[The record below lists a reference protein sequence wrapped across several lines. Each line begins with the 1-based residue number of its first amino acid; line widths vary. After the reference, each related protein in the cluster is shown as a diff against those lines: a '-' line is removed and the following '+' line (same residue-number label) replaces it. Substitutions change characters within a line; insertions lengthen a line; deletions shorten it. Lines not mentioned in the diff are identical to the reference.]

1 MQIGEPVVDL
11 EVAIGTPDDAEHLPL
26 VPVAVPNPPLVEQR
40 AAAALRAVH
49 VVAAA
54 GRAGAVLMAVVVP
67 YAALRSLTFQGLVG
81 VVVLGTVWLAT
92 LRSSRAAGQGMLD
105 RVPTLGIGSATGLV
119 AVAALDPWFP
129 GLQLGPLA
137 LLAIAAGVFVSAA
150 VWEAALRR
158 TSVGRRRVLVIG
170 TDDLSEAMAEELRT
184 AGVRNVELVAHV
196 ADGEA
201 DRPDAEVPLL
211 GGLAELGPI
220 VEAQRPDLV
229 VLTDE
234 ETYADAVDRL
244 LDVPAP
250 RFRVVGLAGFFEYVF
265 GRVPIEQVSPAW
277 FMSILHLRQPV
288 YARWTKRTFDVL
300 LAAIGLVVMSPV
312 LLAVALAVRATG
324 RPVLYRQTRVGEGGR
339 LFTIYKFRTMVR
351 DAEAN
356 GACFAC
362 ERDERT
368 TRCGRF
374 LRRAHL
380 DELPQLWNV
389 LKGDMAM
396 VGPRPERPEFVEVL
410 ERTVPFWTRR
420 SLVKP
425 GVTGWAQLKCGYAAE
440 TCEMA
445 EKLSYDLWY
454 LRHRSLAVD
463 VAICLETIGVELRA
477 LLPVRTTKLGCT
489 SAERGFGR

>member
-1 MQIGEPVVDL
+1 MRMSD
-11 EVAIGTPDDAEHLPL
+11 HLPN
-26 VPVAVPNPPLVEQR
+26 VQAAVGTSVAEEVQVTSAVAPDPPIAEQ
-40 AAAALRAVH
+40 AAPTRLPAVH

-54 GRAGAVLMAVVVP
+54 GRAGVVLMAVGVP
-67 YAALRSLTFQGLVG
+67 YLALRPPSSYGLLAVG
-81 VVVLGTVWLAT
+81 VLVAVWLAT
-92 LRSSRAAGQGMLD
+92 LRHSRAAGQGMLGV
-105 RVPTLGIGSATGLV
+105 VPTLGIGSATGLV

-129 GLQLGPLA
+129 GLQLGPVV
-137 LLAIAAGVFVSAA
+137 LLAIAAGVFGSAA

-158 TSVGRRRVLVIG
+158 TAAGRWRVLVIG
-170 TDDLSEAMAEELRT
+170 TDDLTEGMAEELRRT
-184 AGVRNVELVAHV
+184 GVRDVELVAHV

-201 DRPDAEVPLL
+201 DRPDAEVPLV
-211 GGLAELGPI
+211 GGVAELAPI
-220 VEAQRPDLV
+220 VEAQQPDLV

-234 ETYADAVDRL
+234 RTYAEAVDRL

-250 RFRVVGLAGFFEYVF
+250 SFRVVGLAGFFEHVF
-265 GRVPIEQVSPAW
+265 GRVPIERLSPAW

-300 LAAIGLVVMSPV
+300 LSAIGIVVTAPLFLV
-312 LLAVALAVRATG
+312 VALAVRATG

-339 LFTIYKFRTMVR
+339 LFTIYKFRTMVP

-362 ERDERT
+362 EGDARA

-374 LRRAHL
+374 LRRTHL

-389 LKGDMAM
+389 LRGDMAV

-410 ERTVPFWTRR
+410 EQTMPFWTRR
-420 SLVKP
+420 SLVTP
-425 GVTGWAQLKCGYAAE
+425 GVTGWAQLRCGYAAE
-440 TCEMA
+440 PDEME

-454 LRHRSLAVD
+454 LRNRSLVVD
-463 VAICLETIGVELRA
+463 LAICLETIGVELRS
-477 LLPVRTTKLGCT
+477 LLPSGSPTRSTGIVRGV
-489 SAERGFGR
+489 GR